1 MTINHTH
8 LYPHVNGVP
17 NLSARGDYALL
28 YKHPDDLHLTPIFD
42 GVSLGFIREY
52 VRTRTWCCDAVNSGW
67 EFTCLPSA
75 GLNLTEVT
83 IQ

>member
-42 GVSLGFIREY
+42 QVSLGFIRTY
-52 VRTRTWCCDAVNSGW
+52 VTERTWCREAVGAGW
-67 EFTCLPSA
+67 EFACCPSS
-75 GLNLTEVT
+75 G
-83 IQ
+83 IQSEEAIQ